1 MRYMFSQVPRAGV
14 TMEKLIISADSHVFE
29 PGDLWSKALG
39 ARYGDAVPRAVSKFN
54 GEEGSFFFVGRAGE
68 AARMDELVD
77 ANAKDR
83 RLEDL
88 AKAGSDP
95 VYRMKLMAADNIAA
109 EVLNPTWGLWIPRIS
124 DPGLR
129 NACAEVYND
138 WILEYCSEDL
148 KRLLP
153 IAITP
158 IIDVDWAVKELA
170 RVVKRG
176 ARGVM
181 IGTNSADPA
190 LPYRDRHYDNF
201 WAAAEESQLP
211 VTLHIVTG
219 RVRDPF
225 TYHGAEER
233 QLVAGTFIEMFQEAA
248 PVLANEFIF
257 GGIFDRFPKL
267 KIFLSEYDASWLAIL
282 KYRLNRIEKFPGFN
296 YLKKK
301 PARRYVDENVFAGII
316 NDPLAAKLR
325 SEISIDTIM
334 WGSDFPHPP
343 CPYPNTTQNVDRVL
357 GDMSPEE
364 RFKVVAGNVMKLYNI
379 AL

>member
-1 MRYMFSQVPRAGV
+1 
-14 TMEKLIISADSHVFE
+14 MEKLIISADSHVFE

-39 ARYGDAVPRAVSKFN
+39 IRFGDAVPRAVSNFN
-54 GEEGSFFFVGRAGE
+54 GKEGSFFFVGRDGE

-88 AKAGSDP
+88 ARAGSDP
-95 VYRMKLMAADNIAA
+95 AYRMQLMAADNIAA

-124 DPGLR
+124 DGALR

-138 WILEYCSEDL
+138 WILDYCSENL
-148 KRLLP
+148 RRLLP
-153 IAITP
+153 IAVVP
-158 IIDVDWAVKELA
+158 ILDVGWAMKELV

-181 IGTNSADPA
+181 IGTSPADPA
-190 LPYRDRHYDNF
+190 PPYRDQGYDRF
-201 WAAAEESQLP
+201 WAAAAESELP

-219 RVRDPF
+219 SVRDPF

-233 QLVAGTFIEMFQEAA
+233 QRVPGAFIELFQEAA

-267 KIFLSEYDASWLAIL
+267 RVFLSEYDASWLPIL
-282 KYRLNRIEKFPGFN
+282 KYRLNRIERFPGFD
-296 YLKKK
+296 YLRKK
-301 PARRYVDENVFAGII
+301 PASRYVDENVCAGII
-316 NDPLAAKLR
+316 NDPLTWKLR
-325 SEISIDTIM
+325 SDINIDSIM

-357 GDMSPEE
+357 GDMSPED

-379 AL
+379 SL

>member
-1 MRYMFSQVPRAGV
+1 
-14 TMEKLIISADSHVFE
+14 MEKLIISADSHVFE
-29 PGDLWSKALG
+29 PSDLWLKTLG
-39 ARYGDAVPRAVSKFN
+39 SRFGDRVPHAVDSFEGFEGKF
-54 GEEGSFFFVGRAGE
+54 FYVGRPGE

-88 AKAGSDP
+88 ARAGSDP
-95 VYRMKLMAADNIAA
+95 AYRLELMQKDNIAA
-109 EVLNPTWGLWIPRIS
+109 EVPNPTWGLWIPRIP
-124 DPGLR
+124 DPALR

-138 WILEYCSEDL
+138 WIQEYCSQDL
-148 KRLLP
+148 KRLLAVAMVP
-153 IAITP
+153 IT
-158 IIDVDWAVKELA
+158 DVEWAVKELA
-170 RVVKRG
+170 RVTRRG

-181 IGTNSADPA
+181 IGTSPVDGAR
-190 LPYRDRHYDNF
+190 PYRDRRYDGF
-201 WAAAEESQLP
+201 WAAAAEAGLP

-225 TYHGAEER
+225 TYHGTRER
-233 QLVAGTFIEMFQEAA
+233 EDVPASFIELFQEAA

-257 GGIFDRFPKL
+257 GGIFDRFPRL
-267 KIFLSEYDASWLAIL
+267 QVFLSEYDASWLPIL
-282 KYRLNRIEKFPGFN
+282 KYRVNRIERFPAFDH
-296 YLKKK
+296 LEKK
-301 PARRYVDENVFAGII
+301 PASRYIDENIYAGII

-325 SEISIDTIM
+325 SEIGIDRFM

-343 CPYPNTTQNVDRVL
+343 CPYPNTTQNVERVL
-357 GDMSPEE
+357 GDMSPED

>member
-1 MRYMFSQVPRAGV
+1 
-14 TMEKLIISADSHVFE
+14 MEKLIISADSHVFE
-29 PGDLWSKALG
+29 PGDLWSKTLG
-39 ARYGDAVPRAVSKFN
+39 RRFGDAVPRAIGNFN
-54 GEEGSFFFVGRAGE
+54 GEEGSFFFVGREGE
-68 AARMDELVD
+68 AARMDELVN

-88 AKAGSDP
+88 AQAGCDP
-95 VYRMKLMAADNIAA
+95 VFRMKLMAADNIAA

-124 DPGLR
+124 DPKLR

-138 WILEYCSEDL
+138 WILEYCSENL
-148 KRLLP
+148 TRLLP

-158 IIDVDWAVKELA
+158 ILDVDWAVKEVG
-170 RVVKRG
+170 RVFKRG

-181 IGTNSADPA
+181 VGTNPADPA
-190 LPYRDRHYDNF
+190 LPYRDRHYDRF
-201 WAAAEESQLP
+201 WAASEEAGLP

-225 TYHGAEER
+225 TYHGAKER
-233 QLVAGTFIEMFQEAA
+233 ELVAGTFIEMFQEAA

-267 KIFLSEYDASWLAIL
+267 KIFLSEYDASWLPIL
-282 KYRLNRIEKFPGFN
+282 KYRLNRIERFPGFD

-301 PARRYVDENVFAGII
+301 PASRYVDENLVAGII
-316 NDPLAAKLR
+316 NDPLTWKLR
-325 SEISIDTIM
+325 SEINIDTIM

-343 CPYPNTTQNVDRVL
+343 CPYPNTTQNLDRVL
-357 GDMSPEE
+357 GDMSPDD

>member
-1 MRYMFSQVPRAGV
+1 
-14 TMEKLIISADSHVFE
+14 MEKLIISADSHVFE

-39 ARYGDAVPRAVSKFN
+39 RRFGDAVPRAICNFN
-54 GEEGSFFFVGRAGE
+54 GEEGSFFFVGRDGE
-68 AARMDELVD
+68 AARMDELVN

-88 AKAGSDP
+88 ARAGCDP
-95 VYRMKLMAADNIAA
+95 VFRMKLMAADNIAA

-124 DPGLR
+124 DPKLR

-138 WILEYCSEDL
+138 WILEYCSENL
-148 KRLLP
+148 TRLLP

-158 IIDVDWAVKELA
+158 ILDVDWAVKEVG
-170 RVVKRG
+170 RVFKRG

-181 IGTNSADPA
+181 VGTNPADPA
-190 LPYRDRHYDNF
+190 LPYRDRHYDRF
-201 WAAAEESQLP
+201 WAASEEAGLP

-225 TYHGAEER
+225 TYHGAKER
-233 QLVAGTFIEMFQEAA
+233 ELVAGTFIEMFQEAA

-267 KIFLSEYDASWLAIL
+267 KIFLSEYDASWLPIL
-282 KYRLNRIEKFPGFN
+282 KYRLNRIERFPGFD

-301 PARRYVDENVFAGII
+301 PASRYVDENVVAGII
-316 NDPLAAKLR
+316 NDPLTWKLR
-325 SEISIDTIM
+325 SEINIDTIM

-343 CPYPNTTQNVDRVL
+343 CPYPNTTQNLDRVL
-357 GDMSPEE
+357 GDMSPDD